1 MLPQSKYLERCSRFL
16 SSVNLS
22 GKNCLVVGATQGIGR
37 AVALKL
43 ASLGANVTIS
53 GRSNESG
60 SKVIEAMRNKGTMEN
75 QMHSFERVDLTSQN
89 DSRRFYESTASK
101 LSKSGG
107 LDHLFLTAGK
117 PPNGKQ
123 SLTEEGIE
131 AHFALQCLGRYS
143 AALHFGKIMNSGGS
157 ITAVC
162 APGSG
167 SSMPLDDME
176 YLKPENKS
184 KYGLIMA
191 ASRDSLFVDS
201 VLMQIASSLRSNDIK
216 VNHLFPGGVSTN
228 ASQTAD
234 LPFPIPLLGKIFGPY
249 VLTSAIDYAVTP
261 IYEALS
267 PSSSSHG
274 NYHARN
280 QYGTEIKM
288 KPWVLDTKNR
298 EAVMDYAAKRV
309 AETLLMKKN

>member
-1 MLPQSKYLERCSRFL
+1 MLPQSKYLKKCSTFL

-37 AVALKL
+37 AIALKL
-43 ASLGANVTIS
+43 ASMGANVTIS
-53 GRSNESG
+53 GRSNDSG
-60 SKVIEAMRNKGTMEN
+60 SKVIEAMRNKGTMED
-75 QMHSFERVDLTSQN
+75 QMHSFERVDLTSQS
-89 DSRRFYESTASK
+89 DSRRFLESTTSK
-101 LSKSGG
+101 LAKSGG

-123 SLTEEGIE
+123 SLTADGIE

-143 AALHFGKIMNSGGS
+143 TALHFGKVINTGGS

-162 APGSG
+162 APGGG

-176 YLKPENKS
+176 YLKPENKT
-184 KYGLIMA
+184 KYGFIA
-191 ASRDSLFVDS
+191 AGGRDSLFVDS
-201 VLMQIASSLRSNDIK
+201 VLMQIALMLRSNNIT

-234 LPFPIPLLGKIFGPY
+234 LPFPVPLLGKIFGPY
-249 VLTSAIDYAVTP
+249 VLTSPTDYAVTP
-261 IYEALS
+261 IYEALH
-267 PSSSSHG
+267 PSGSSYG
-274 NYHARN
+274 NFHPKN
-280 QYGTEIKM
+280 QYGSEVNM
-288 KPWVLDTKNR
+288 KSWVLDVKNR

-309 AETLLMKKN
+309 AETLLIKKA